1 MYMLLLGYMMQ
12 TVCQKYARGI
22 YTCMDI
28 LGGRGNRY
36 LVNMFGANRKQNSSL
51 KTGGV
56 EV

>member
-1 MYMLLLGYMMQ
+1 MLLLGYMMQ

-28 LGGRGNRY
+28 LGGRENRY